1 MKILDTFKL
10 NVSYKAAFVL
20 KGLNLLPNM
29 FVPSYAFLCEE
40 EKNQTETQKNILQ
53 FKKLLIVWENKV
65 IVPKF
70 LKDI

>member
-29 FVPSYAFLCEE
+29 FVSSYAFLCEE
-40 EKNQTETQKNILQ
+40 EKKPNRNTKEYSS
-53 FKKLLIVWENKV
+53 V
-65 IVPKF
+65 
-70 LKDI
+70 

>member
-1 MKILDTFKL
+1 MH
-10 NVSYKAAFVL
+10 SFVR
-20 KGLNLLPNM
+20 K
-29 FVPSYAFLCEE
+29 